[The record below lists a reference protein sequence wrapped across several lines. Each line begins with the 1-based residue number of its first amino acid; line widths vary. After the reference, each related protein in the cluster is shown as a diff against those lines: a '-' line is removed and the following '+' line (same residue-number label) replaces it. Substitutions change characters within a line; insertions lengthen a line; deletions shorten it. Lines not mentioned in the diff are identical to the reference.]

1 MLFEC
6 YSFLNNARSR
16 VSTVFEAYLKE
27 CYLVIQWAGMG
38 KLFLQSAGAI
48 CPRAPDIKSN
58 NKITIYI

>member
-16 VSTVFEAYLKE
+16 ASTVFEAYFKE

-38 KLFLQSAGAI
+38 KLFLRSAGEI
-48 CPRAPDIKSN
+48 GPRGADTKSN